1 MRSIAGFLTF
11 AAFLQLGQSTA
22 SPQRGHSS
30 VRVRASF
37 SAASAAAL
45 TSARPLRVGFRPQSA
60 CRAGASG
67 SRVMI
72 LRCRSP
78 SRVRSYARIGRG
90 TSAAAFF
97 ANFAAYKGLL
107 LLFGMPQCDCE
118 TQGSRCC
125 MEDCSGG
132 LLERI
137 AQHGSQKDCSE
148 GAQNDAQS
156 GAQMVCSNGSHIPH
170 TRVSSVG
177 CMESGWA
184 QGWHSGVL
192 VGNLHTTW
200 QGLQAIVRV
209 LVRWN
214 GLARGDS
221 GSRGRCAELCVHC
234 WPHGV
239 CW

>member
-1 MRSIAGFLTF
+1 MHAKHLYIPHL
-11 AAFLQLGQSTA
+11 
-22 SPQRGHSS
+22 
-30 VRVRASF
+30 
-37 SAASAAAL
+37 
-45 TSARPLRVGFRPQSA
+45 ARPLSA
-60 CRAGASG
+60 KGCTGCMLGA
-67 SRVMI
+67 
-72 LRCRSP
+72 
-78 SRVRSYARIGRG
+78 
-90 TSAAAFF
+90 
-97 ANFAAYKGLL
+97 
-107 LLFGMPQCDCE
+107 
-118 TQGSRCC
+118 RCC

-132 LLERI
+132 LLERV

-234 WPHGV
+234 WPHGL
-239 CW
+239 CWWKTTWLESHVPHVAGARIHASSARLVWDVAACGACGAFAARGRARGVAG